1 MLKTPEELLQ
11 SVATNS
17 KARRLAENWTQ
28 EALAKRAGVTL
39 ACVRR
44 FEQSGQIGLESLAKL
59 AIALRCEE
67 SLERLFPPVDITPK
81 NLDELLKEPKPRK
94 RGRLK
99 P

>member
-1 MLKTPEELLQ
+1 MIHTPDELIAL
-11 SVATNS
+11 VAAQAR
-17 KARRLAENWTQ
+17 ARRLSENWTQ
-28 EALAKRAGVTL
+28 AALAKRAGVTL

-59 AIALRCEE
+59 AIALRCETSIE
-67 SLERLFPPVDITPK
+67 QLFPKLELAPTS
-81 NLDELLKEPKPRK
+81 LDSLLNEPKQRK